1 MRSIWLDGEWFIG
14 GDLFILGYC
23 YNSKIQGQLYGNCL
37 NLTRFKRIL
46 KDVRYIYCYGPD
58 IGILEKHFG
67 MDIRNK
73 YVCIN
78 LLKVFRHFVD
88 NDSYKLADLEKLYG
102 IKRKRV
108 EYKKNIFKI
117 FADWKQPDKRK
128 RLLEYNMED
137 AYNLMKIWKI
147 IRAKHNIGL
156 DYLLRE
162 RLR

>member
-1 MRSIWLDGEWFIG
+1 
-14 GDLFILGYC
+14 
-23 YNSKIQGQLYGNCL
+23 
-37 NLTRFKRIL
+37 
-46 KDVRYIYCYGPD
+46 
-58 IGILEKHFG
+58 